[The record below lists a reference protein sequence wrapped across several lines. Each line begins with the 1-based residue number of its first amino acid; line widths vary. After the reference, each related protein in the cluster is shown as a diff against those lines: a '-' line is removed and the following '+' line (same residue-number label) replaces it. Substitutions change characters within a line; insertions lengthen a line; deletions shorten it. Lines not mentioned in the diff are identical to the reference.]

1 MIRPFDEVDKDWTF
15 FDWDEWDSVRRKIGD
30 DKFKEIKDNLY
41 DILEHVY
48 GVGFEEGFVDARHC
62 WYKYIDKVREYAL
75 KFLKGVMKENKNT
88 IHDISNF
95 VTKLICL
102 DADSIIMDK
111 NVEYEDDEEI
121 QRLINGK
128 ETDNE

>member
-30 DKFKEIKDNLY
+30 DKFEEIKDNLY

-88 IHDISNF
+88 THDISNF

-102 DADSIIMDK
+102 DADSIIMGK